1 MDTRTLTRLPI
12 FEGCSEEAARQ
23 LLAEAPNSVRRYPT
37 DSFIAR
43 QGDTCRSLYILCSGT
58 VRAQMESAEGKLLTI
73 EIMKAPEV
81 LAPAFIYAAENRF
94 PVHIALESCEVFLM
108 DKNRFLQFIHQHPA
122 VMQNFLREISDRSQ
136 FPEQET
142 ERIRPTKSEITSPE
156 LPANPQTYPQPT
168 GSSLYPGSSPSFTR
182 SCTGRVDSRRK
193 NQHGRK
199 GRGIPEMTF
208 TYAILLPKPYIILQF
223 D

>member
-1 MDTRTLTRLPI
+1 MDARTLTRLPI

-37 DSFIAR
+37 DTFIAR
-43 QGDTCRSLYILCSGT
+43 QGDTC

-94 PVHIALESCEVFLM
+94 PVHIETLEPCEVFLM
-108 DKNRFLQFIHQHPA
+108 DKNRFLQFMHQYPV

-136 FPEQET
+136 FLSKKLNEFALQSLKSRLLNYLQIHK
-142 ERIRPTKSEITSPE
+142 RIRNQQEVAFILGVARPSLARTLAE
-156 LPANPQTYPQPT
+156 LIAE
-168 GSSLYPGSSPSFTR
+168 GKISMEGKDVVFL
-182 SCTGRVDSRRK
+182 K
-193 NQHGRK
+193 
-199 GRGIPEMTF
+199 
-208 TYAILLPKPYIILQF
+208 
-223 D
+223 